1 MEFKFG
7 GAFLIVFMTE
17 FAEFF
22 GQDGYPTV
30 ENSCSNLPNP
40 QQNYVRRKQ
49 INCVGFVILIGIV
62 DSPILALAC
71 FVHVLLKTFFQLGLA
86 KWVLT

>member
-1 MEFKFG
+1 MLQSTLSFVCSTNTNSVYECDLQSRGGLKIFLVEFKFG

-40 QQNYVRRKQ
+40 QQN
-49 INCVGFVILIGIV
+49 
-62 DSPILALAC
+62 
-71 FVHVLLKTFFQLGLA
+71 
-86 KWVLT
+86 

>member
-40 QQNYVRRKQ
+40 QQNYVRRKLDD
-49 INCVGFVILIGIV
+49 VGFVILMDIV
-62 DSPILALAC
+62 STHLFLR
-71 FVHVLLKTFFQLGLA
+71 
-86 KWVLT
+86 